1 MDVEATTIKPN
12 SLAGMRQEWVLGA
25 AVVTTALFLS
35 FGKNW
40 LADLSNPF
48 WFALMLVWLFAAIM
62 GSAFAV
68 VRHAESIAHR
78 LGEPLGTLV
87 LTLSIIGIE
96 VMMISAVML
105 TGDGKPTL
113 ARDTMFGI
121 AMIVLNGMIGVSL
134 LCGGLRHHEQEYNLQ
149 GANSFLSLIVPLTVL
164 GLVLPNFTK
173 TTEGPTL
180 SSFQSVFLSVMSISI
195 YGVFLI
201 IQNSRHREY
210 FMKPAGASMQAARSA
225 ALHRG
230 TNHGETNHAEISHG
244 ETNSGET
251 NSVAYHAVL
260 LVMYLLPLIVLAEEI
275 ALPIDHGIHVLHAPV
290 ALGGFLVAALILSP
304 ESFSATRAALA
315 NDLQRSINI
324 LLGSVLASI
333 GLTIPAVL
341 TIGLITGKT
350 VVLGLDPVNS
360 LLLVLTL
367 ALCGLTFTSN
377 RTNVLLGAVHLVV
390 FLAYVMLIFE
400 H

>member
-1 MDVEATTIKPN
+1 MRFFSGTTT
-12 SLAGMRQEWVLGA
+12 GMGSEA
-25 AVVTTALFLS
+25 AVVTPSVFSSLKREWLLAVAFATTALFLLY
-35 FGKNW
+35 GKVW
-40 LADLSNPF
+40 LVDLSNPL
-48 WFALMLVWLFAAIM
+48 WFALMLIWLFAVIM

-68 VRHAESIAHR
+68 VHHAESIAHR
-78 LGEPLGTLV
+78 IGEPLGTLV
-87 LTLSIIGIE
+87 LTLSVIGIE

-113 ARDTMFGI
+113 ARDTMYGI
-121 AMIVLNGMIGVSL
+121 AMIVLNGMVGVSL

-149 GANSFLSLIVPLTVL
+149 GANAFLTLIVPLTVL

-173 TTEGPTL
+173 ATEGPTL
-180 SSFQSVFLSVMSISI
+180 SSFQAVFLAVMSIGI
-195 YGVFLI
+195 YVLFLV
-201 IQNSRHREY
+201 IQNWRHRDY
-210 FMKPAGASMQAARSA
+210 FMKPAGASAAAQGGSA
-225 ALHRG
+225 G
-230 TNHGETNHAEISHG
+230 HG
-244 ETNSGET
+244 ETNS
-251 NSVAYHAVL
+251 VVYHGTL

-275 ALPIDHGIHVLHAPV
+275 AFPIDHGIKALHAPV

-350 VVLGLDPVNS
+350 VVLGLDAVDS
-360 LLLVLTL
+360 LMLVLTL

-377 RTNVLLGAVHLVV
+377 RTNVLLGAVHIMV
-390 FLAYVMLIFE
+390 FLAYVMLIFQ